1 MMPRY
6 VIVAAPGRFVQL
18 RPKLEEEAN
27 MARWPRTA
35 WTTLFTYGAIFLLFP
50 LLCWLAYLWVQGR
63 LF

>member
-1 MMPRY
+1 MLSWPPLA
-6 VIVAAPGRFVQL
+6 VL
-18 RPKLEEEAN
+18 SSCDLNWKEEAD

-35 WTTLFTYGAIFLLFP
+35 WTTLFTYGAIFILFP